1 MCRLAAFPPNFPRV
15 EALQI
20 LAEFEK
26 HNTDGTGSVYVRDG
40 EFVVDKWPE
49 PFSKV
54 VKREP
59 FLGHMPYNGWTLAH
73 LRAASNGAP
82 LKRNTHPFVVG
93 DWAVIHNGIWMDH
106 NIVRLALS
114 GTVRMK
120 GDTDSEVAAHL
131 WNIIGPKKFAE
142 AMDFN
147 GVFLGLKKNGHLW
160 IAKTSGDLEFKALK
174 KDRTLIASELSRT
187 KYDERIDALYGWY
200 HFDENGVHVKHKETR
215 ESFRYGCYGSGW
227 NQAQYFGSCYGGARS
242 RAAASSGTGGV
253 VTHPVSDGDWH
264 PYYASHCE

>member
-26 HNTDGTGSVYVRDG
+26 HNTDGTGSVYVKDG
-40 EFVVDKWPE
+40 NFVVQKWPE

-54 VKREP
+54 VQREP
-59 FLGHMPYNGWTLAH
+59 FLAHMPYNGWTLAH
-73 LRAASNGAP
+73 LRAGSNGAP
-82 LKRNTHPFVVG
+82 LKRNTHPFLAG
-93 DWAVIHNGIWMDH
+93 KWAVIHNGVWSDH

-114 GTVRMK
+114 DRIKMK

-131 WNIIGPKKFAE
+131 WNIAGPEDFTK

-147 GVFLGLKKNGHLW
+147 GVFLGLHLNGHLW
-160 IAKTSGDLEFKALK
+160 VAKTSGDLEMKALRG
-174 KDRTLIASELSRT
+174 DRTLIASELNPA

-200 HFDENGVHVKHKETR
+200 HFDEDGRHVAHKETR
-215 ESFRYGCYGSGW
+215 TSYRYGCYGSGW
-227 NQAQYFGSCYGGARS
+227 NQAQYFGCCMGHKLDNK
-242 RAAASSGTGGV
+242 AA
-253 VTHPVSDGDWH
+253 VTTHGNGDWH
-264 PYYASHCE
+264 PYYASHYD

>member
-1 MCRLAAFPPNFPRV
+1 MCRLAAFPPNFPRI

-26 HNTDGTGSVYVRDG
+26 TNTDGTGSVYVRDG
-40 EFVVDKWPE
+40 EFMVDRWPE

-54 VKREP
+54 IRREP

-93 DWAVIHNGIWMDH
+93 QWAVIHNGVWTDH
-106 NIVRLALS
+106 NLVRLALS
-114 GTVRMK
+114 RTVKMK

-131 WNIIGPKKFAE
+131 WEIIGPRKFAE
-142 AMDFN
+142 AMNFN
-147 GVFLGLKKNGHLW
+147 GVFLGLKKDGHLW
-160 IAKTSGDLEFKALK
+160 VAKTSGDLEMKALK
-174 KDRTLIASELSRT
+174 KDRTLIASELDAR

-200 HFDENGVHVKHKETR
+200 HFDENGLHVAHKETR
-215 ESFRYGCYGSGW
+215 TSFKYGSYGASF
-227 NQAQYFGSCYGGARS
+227 NQGQYFGCQSTGTAKTSYGGRS
-242 RAAASSGTGGV
+242 IGV
-253 VTHPVSDGDWH
+253 TTPSTSPDWH
-264 PYYASHCE
+264 PYYSGRGCE